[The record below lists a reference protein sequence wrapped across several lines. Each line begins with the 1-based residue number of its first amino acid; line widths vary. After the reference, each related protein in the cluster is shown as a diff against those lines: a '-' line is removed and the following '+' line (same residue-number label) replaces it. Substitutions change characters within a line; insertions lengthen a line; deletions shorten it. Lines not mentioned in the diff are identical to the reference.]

1 MHSRSVTSCAC
12 NSGACHHHAGSSHH
26 RQRITRAHSDSCPSP
41 RAAAV
46 ARSSHHHHR
55 AAPHACCCEVRKL
68 FTLQLDTNKQVMVSF
83 ETESRFN
90 VLMFCFMKRFGP
102 LSAKGHV
109 DAARTKISS
118 ETEPTTVVVS
128 KCRSRGLT
136 PPSQAAILS
145 IFVRTP
151 N

>member
-1 MHSRSVTSCAC
+1 MRGKQNFHELMHSPSVTSCAC

-41 RAAAV
+41 R
-46 ARSSHHHHR
+46 RPLKPPPPR
-55 AAPHACCCEVRKL
+55 RPTCCCEVRKL

-90 VLMFCFMKRFGP
+90 VLMSCFMMRFGP

-128 KCRSRGLT
+128 KCRSQGLT
-136 PPSQAAILS
+136 PPSQAAIL
-145 IFVRTP
+145 
-151 N
+151 